1 MIRVLLAILTLAVA
15 GLAGMIVFVYS
26 GFYNVAATEQHTPPV
41 YWLLQTA
48 MTRSVAVRARD
59 LEVPDLSS
67 DERFDAGLQLY
78 QDHCL
83 QCHGAPGVA
92 PAPFSLS
99 MTPVPPPIVQVG
111 REMSAA
117 EIFWTAKHGLKMT
130 GMPGWDFKL
139 TDEEIWD
146 IVAFAITVPR
156 LSPTQYYELA
166 GIEPDRSALAETE
179 GADNTFGDAEV
190 GRVALRQYGCIA
202 CHTIEGVTGPDAWV
216 GPPLRRMS
224 ERKYIA
230 GVLPNSRENL
240 ARWIRNPQGVDPLTA
255 MPQLGVTE
263 EHAQDIVAYL
273 YSLGNGEQQQSR

>member
-1 MIRVLLAILTLAVA
+1 MIKVIWTILTLMVA
-15 GLAGMIVFVYS
+15 GFAGTAAFVYS

-41 YWLLQTA
+41 YWLLQTV
-48 MTRSVAVRARD
+48 MNRSVAVRARD

-78 QDHCL
+78 QDHCV

-99 MTPVPPPIVQVG
+99 MTPVPPAIVQVG
-111 REMSAA
+111 LELSAA
-117 EIFWTAKHGLKMT
+117 EIFWTVKHGVKMT
-130 GMPGWDFKL
+130 GMPGWSFKL

-146 IVAFAITVPR
+146 IAAFVVTAPL
-156 LSPTQYYELA
+156 LSPSQYYELA
-166 GIEPDRSALAETE
+166 EIEPDRPGLVENE
-179 GADNTFGDAEV
+179 GADKTSGDAEM

-202 CHTIEGVTGPDAWV
+202 CHTIEGITGPNAWV
-216 GPPLRRMS
+216 GPPLRRIS

-240 ARWIRNPQGVDPLTA
+240 VHWIRNPQGIDPLTA

-273 YSLGNGEQQQSR
+273 YSLGNGER